1 MHYGQK
7 LQEKYSNDPNYS
19 TTLSDISSLLAY
31 PNPTTSPVAH
41 LLNKSA
47 RDSLASDV
55 NAAIQ
60 LYQHEQE
67 ASSLEKVY
75 KQVVVTIEQLT
86 LSGHGQA
93 SLIQPNSV

>member
-1 MHYGQK
+1 MCLTDQ
-7 LQEKYSNDPNYS
+7 
-19 TTLSDISSLLAY
+19 SLL
-31 PNPTTSPVAH
+31 V
-41 LLNKSA
+41 
-47 RDSLASDV
+47 
-55 NAAIQ
+55 
-60 LYQHEQE
+60 YQHEQE